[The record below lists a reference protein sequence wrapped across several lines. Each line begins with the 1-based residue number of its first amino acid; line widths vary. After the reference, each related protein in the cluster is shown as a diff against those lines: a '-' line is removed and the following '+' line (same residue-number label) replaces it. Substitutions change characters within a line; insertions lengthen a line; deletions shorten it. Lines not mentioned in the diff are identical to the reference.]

1 MRQDRDLLYAKF
13 YIPLAMAEC
22 ERFAE
27 HIRKKQGKEAQQEIA
42 VLQKKIDTMLHRKS
56 QSRHAK

>member
-22 ERFAE
+22 EW
-27 HIRKKQGKEAQQEIA
+27 
-42 VLQKKIDTMLHRKS
+42 KIKTFIGSLLSVWRS
-56 QSRHAK
+56 